1 MKNLISKLYNNQK
14 IRYLFVGCLNTGL
27 NYTIYFT
34 LNTLG
39 VWYILSNTA
48 GFIVSILN
56 SYFWNKYF
64 VFKERKKSLNE
75 IAKFLFVYLIQ
86 YFMGILFLMLFVE
99 KMGINKNIA
108 GIISIFF
115 LTLISYLGHK
125 NFTFKSKK

>member
-34 LNTLG
+34 FNTLG